1 MDPLQ
6 SIAMPTHAVL
16 LGLTADNSWLGSNGE
31 ENRYLAYI
39 ATNSTQA
46 LSFVSLH
53 SSAGSTTVRKLSSRR
68 SYSPDYQYGVVVE
81 FVLDREFMPGQSV
94 HITLAQAGATTYY
107 PPQAIQD

>member
-6 SIAMPTHAVL
+6 PVAMPTHAVL
-16 LGLTADNSWLGSNGE
+16 LGLTADNCWRTSNGAG
-31 ENRYLAYI
+31 NLYMAYI

-53 SSAGSTTVRKLSSRR
+53 SSAAGAEVRGVASRR

-81 FVLDREFMPGQSV
+81 LTLEHRFEPGQSV
-94 HITLAQAGATTYY
+94 HLTLAQAGATTYY
-107 PPQAIQD
+107 PPQPIQD